1 MNISWSEF
9 TYDRNILYLK
19 NSNYWLVTGG
29 AGYIGSHIVAEFE
42 ELGLPF
48 SVIDNDY
55 AKMQF
60 RLPSNCHKFIGDIR
74 DRNDLDRV
82 FNANRFTGVIHL
94 AALKSV
100 SESQKY
106 PTAYEETNVNGTKN
120 LLYAMQQYGVKNL
133 IFSSTAAVYGET
145 DTGVVT
151 EATKIDPISFYGKTK
166 VLSEL
171 LIEEAGKDFGLNF
184 VNLRYFNVAGALNKK
199 LQDDSNDNLIPI
211 VIDKIEKGVSPTI
224 FGSDYPT
231 HDGTAIRD
239 YIHIVDVVGAHL
251 ASVDYLS
258 KGGASQT
265 LNIGTG
271 IGTSVLEIV
280 SEILLQKRSELIPNF
295 TGRREGDIG
304 IVVADPSKAE
314 EILGFKARHT
324 LTEMVVSVL

>member
-1 MNISWSEF
+1 MAIRTEEQRETPRTF
-9 TYDRNILYLK
+9 GR
-19 NSNYWLVTGG
+19 WLITGG
-29 AGYIGSHIVAEFE
+29 AGYIGSHIAEEFSR
-42 ELGLPF
+42 LDLPF
-48 SVIDNDY
+48 AIVDNNEI
-55 AKMQF
+55 KLKN
-60 RLPSNCHKFIGDIR
+60 RLPSNVVKFLGDIR
-74 DRNDLDRV
+74 NTKDLEVIFD
-82 FNANRFTGVIHL
+82 NNEFTGIIHL

-100 SESQKY
+100 EESQKN
-106 PTAYEETNVNGTKN
+106 PKMYEETNVDGTRN
-120 LLYAMQQYGVKNL
+120 LLNVMKKKGVKNL
-133 IFSSTAAVYGET
+133 VFSSTAAVYGET

-151 EATKIDPISFYGKTK
+151 EATKIDPISYYGKTK
-166 VLSEL
+166 VLSEI
-171 LIEEAGKDFGLNF
+171 LIEEADKDFGLNF

-231 HDGTAIRD
+231 RDGTAIRD

-251 ASVDYLS
+251 AAVEYLS
-258 KGGASQT
+258 KGGTSQT

-324 LTEMVVSVL
+324 LTEMVASVL

>member
-1 MNISWSEF
+1 MTIPIESLEVLHENRVE
-9 TYDRNILYLK
+9 
-19 NSNYWLVTGG
+19 WLITGG
-29 AGYIGSHIVAEFE
+29 AGYIGSHISEEFSR
-42 ELGLPF
+42 LDLAF
-48 SVIDNDY
+48 AIVDNSEI
-55 AKMQF
+55 KLKN
-60 RLPSNCHKFIGDIR
+60 RLPSNVVKFLGDIR
-74 DRNDLDRV
+74 NTKDLEEIFDNNG
-82 FNANRFTGVIHL
+82 FAGVIHL

-100 SESQKY
+100 EESQKN
-106 PTAYEETNVNGTKN
+106 PKMYEETNVDGTRN
-120 LLYAMQQYGVKNL
+120 LLNIMKKKDVKNL
-133 IFSSTAAVYGET
+133 VFSSTAAVYGET
-145 DTGVVT
+145 ETGVVT
-151 EATKIDPISFYGKTK
+151 EATKIDPISYYGKTK

-211 VIDKIEKGVSPTI
+211 VIDKIEKGLSPTI

-231 HDGTAIRD
+231 RDGTAIRD

-251 ASVDYLS
+251 AAVEYLS
-258 KGGASQT
+258 KGGTSQT

-324 LTEMVVSVL
+324 LTEMVASVL

>member
-1 MNISWSEF
+1 VAIRTEEQRETPRTF
-9 TYDRNILYLK
+9 GR
-19 NSNYWLVTGG
+19 WLITGG
-29 AGYIGSHIVAEFE
+29 AGYIGSHIAEEFSR
-42 ELGLPF
+42 LDLPF
-48 SVIDNDY
+48 AIVDNNEI
-55 AKMQF
+55 KLKN
-60 RLPSNCHKFIGDIR
+60 RLPSNVVKFLGDIR
-74 DRNDLDRV
+74 NTKDLEVIFD
-82 FNANRFTGVIHL
+82 NNEFTGIIHL

-100 SESQKY
+100 EESQKN
-106 PTAYEETNVNGTKN
+106 PKMYEETNVDGTRN
-120 LLYAMQQYGVKNL
+120 LLNVMKKKGVKNL
-133 IFSSTAAVYGET
+133 VFSSTAAVYGET

-151 EATKIDPISFYGKTK
+151 EATKIDPISYYGKTK
-166 VLSEL
+166 VLSEI
-171 LIEEAGKDFGLNF
+171 LIEEADKDFGLNF

-231 HDGTAIRD
+231 RDGTAIRD

-251 ASVDYLS
+251 AAVEYLS
-258 KGGASQT
+258 KGGTSQT

-324 LTEMVVSVL
+324 LTEMVASVL

>member
-1 MNISWSEF
+1 VAIRTEEQREAPRTF
-9 TYDRNILYLK
+9 GR
-19 NSNYWLVTGG
+19 WLITGG
-29 AGYIGSHIVAEFE
+29 AGYIGSHIAEEFSRLE
-42 ELGLPF
+42 LPF
-48 SVIDNDY
+48 AIVDNNEI
-55 AKMQF
+55 KLKN
-60 RLPSNCHKFIGDIR
+60 RLPSNVIKFLGDIR
-74 DRNDLDRV
+74 NTKDLEIIFD
-82 FNANRFTGVIHL
+82 NNEFTGVIHL

-100 SESQKY
+100 EESQKN
-106 PTAYEETNVNGTKN
+106 PKMYEETNVDGTRN
-120 LLYAMQQYGVKNL
+120 LLNIMRKKGVKNL
-133 IFSSTAAVYGET
+133 VFSSTAAVYGET

-151 EATKIDPISFYGKTK
+151 EATKIDPISYYGKTK

-171 LIEEAGKDFGLNF
+171 LIEEAGNDFGLNF

-295 TGRREGDIG
+295 IGRREGDIG

-314 EILGFKARHT
+314 EVLGFKARHT

>member
-1 MNISWSEF
+1 MAIRTEEQRETPRTF
-9 TYDRNILYLK
+9 GR
-19 NSNYWLVTGG
+19 WLITGG
-29 AGYIGSHIVAEFE
+29 AGYIGSHIAAEFSR
-42 ELGLPF
+42 LDLPF
-48 SVIDNDY
+48 AIVDNN
-55 AKMQF
+55 KIKLKN
-60 RLPSNCHKFIGDIR
+60 RLPINVVKILGDIR
-74 DRNDLDRV
+74 NTKDLEVIFD
-82 FNANRFTGVIHL
+82 NNRFTGVIHL

-100 SESQKY
+100 EESQKN
-106 PTAYEETNVNGTKN
+106 PKMYEETNVDGTRN
-120 LLYAMQQYGVKNL
+120 LLNVMKKNGVKNL
-133 IFSSTAAVYGET
+133 VFSSTAAVYGET

-151 EATKIDPISFYGKTK
+151 EATKIDPVSYYGKTK

-171 LIEEAGKDFGLNF
+171 LIKEAGKVFGLNF

-211 VIDKIEKGVSPTI
+211 VIDKIEKGVRPTI

-251 ASVDYLS
+251 AAVGYLS
-258 KGGASQT
+258 KGGISQT

-280 SEILLQKRSELIPNF
+280 TEILFQKSSELVPNF
-295 TGRREGDIG
+295 IGRREGDIG

-314 EILGFKARHT
+314 EVLGFKARHT
-324 LTEMVVSVL
+324 LTEMVASVL

>member
-1 MNISWSEF
+1 MAIRTEEQRETPRTF
-9 TYDRNILYLK
+9 GR
-19 NSNYWLVTGG
+19 WLITGG
-29 AGYIGSHIVAEFE
+29 AGYIGSHIASEFSR
-42 ELGLPF
+42 LDLPF
-48 SVIDNDY
+48 AIVDNSEI
-55 AKMQF
+55 KLKN
-60 RLPSNCHKFIGDIR
+60 RLPINVVKFLGDIR
-74 DRNDLDRV
+74 NTKDLEEIFD
-82 FNANRFTGVIHL
+82 NNRFAGVIHL

-100 SESQKY
+100 EESQKN
-106 PTAYEETNVNGTKN
+106 PKMYEKTNVDGTRN
-120 LLYAMQQYGVKNL
+120 LLNIMKKKSVKNL
-133 IFSSTAAVYGET
+133 VFSSTAAVYGET

-151 EATKIDPISFYGKTK
+151 EATKIDPVSYYGKTK

-171 LIEEAGKDFGLNF
+171 LIEKAGKDFGLNF

-199 LQDDSNDNLIPI
+199 LQDDSNENLIPI

-251 ASVDYLS
+251 AAVGYLS
-258 KGGASQT
+258 KGGNSQT

-280 SEILLQKRSELIPNF
+280 TEILLQKRSELVPNF
-295 TGRREGDIG
+295 IGRREGDIG

-314 EILGFKARHT
+314 EVLGFKARHT
-324 LTEMVVSVL
+324 LTEMVASVL

>member
-1 MNISWSEF
+1 MAIRTEEQRETPKTF
-9 TYDRNILYLK
+9 GR
-19 NSNYWLVTGG
+19 WLITGG
-29 AGYIGSHIVAEFE
+29 AGYIGSHIAEEFSRL
-42 ELGLPF
+42 ELLF
-48 SVIDNDY
+48 AIVDNNEI
-55 AKMQF
+55 KLNN
-60 RLPSNCHKFIGDIR
+60 RLPINVVKILGDIR
-74 DRNDLDRV
+74 NTKDLEVICD
-82 FNANRFTGVIHL
+82 NNEFTGVIHL

-100 SESQKY
+100 EESQRNPKM
-106 PTAYEETNVNGTKN
+106 YEETNVDGTRN
-120 LLYAMQQYGVKNL
+120 LLNVMKKKGVKNL
-133 IFSSTAAVYGET
+133 VFSSTAAVYGET

-151 EATKIDPISFYGKTK
+151 EATKIDPISYYGKTK

-231 HDGTAIRD
+231 RDGTAIRD

-251 ASVDYLS
+251 AAVEYLS
-258 KGGASQT
+258 NGGTSQT

-324 LTEMVVSVL
+324 LTEMVASVL